1 MMREKIIDTSIRLF
15 DEKGYMGTSVQDIV
29 DSLGVTKGT
38 FYYYY
43 KSKQQL
49 LTNIHLDYIEHLIR
63 QQEIILNDPCKEH
76 HSKLYDMVYMII
88 RNIRLNKRSARIFFR
103 EMRHL
108 SEGHLK
114 EIKRKRNIFRAN
126 VQSLIEDGIENG
138 EFKDQLRPD
147 ILTFGILGMT
157 NWSYYWFNPE
167 GEVTEE
173 ELARTF
179 VDIVLK
185 GAIVQSE

>member
-1 MMREKIIDTSIRLF
+1 MREKIIDTSIRLF

-138 EFKDQLRPD
+138 EFKDHLRPD